1 MLIFER
7 KNTVGGASALFLF
20 VETTGWRTGKP
31 GGNGRGKGI
40 PVGGALTLGLAVV
53 YVKKKRRGVIKIGGN
68 GRGGLFGGERGC
80 TGT

>member
-20 VETTGWRTGKP
+20 VETGWRTGKR
-31 GGNGRGKGI
+31 GGSGRGKGS

-53 YVKKKRRGVIKIGGN
+53 WVKKEEGSEKD
-68 GRGGLFGGERGC
+68 
-80 TGT
+80 

>member
-20 VETTGWRTGKP
+20 VETGWRTGKR
-31 GGNGRGKGI
+31 GGSGRGKGI

-53 YVKKKRRGVIKIGGN
+53 WVKKEEGSEKD
-68 GRGGLFGGERGC
+68 
-80 TGT
+80 

>member
-7 KNTVGGASALFLF
+7 KNTCGGASALFLF
-20 VETTGWRTGKP
+20 VETGWRTGKR
-31 GGNGRGKGI
+31 GGSGRGKGS